1 MWWSWSGGGCGPV
14 DESRKE
20 PSSQGPL
27 FSQTKFQIV
36 LCPVQILVFVVDEDQ
51 FSVVKIVEVD
61 PYSIW
66 AFYYQALVVVH

>member
-1 MWWSWSGGGCGPV
+1 MGSCGPV

-27 FSQTKFQIV
+27 FIQTKFQIV
-36 LCPVQILVFVVDEDQ
+36 LCPVQILLFVVDEDQ